1 MTNNSPPNSFFS
13 LVLDNK
19 GDKESENESV
29 AKPGSEEEFCENRM
43 VKEETQDSQ
52 VSENAMGL
60 GESTSRSSEDE
71 ALASS
76 VMQSDSAVHSETMP
90 HDARRVLVHLMR
102 QGSVMASQK
111 SKLFELLCRHESA
124 IRKHL
129 SEVYLQLVL
138 DQKMGVAFVASAD
151 YQNDIGDINVESD
164 SENQDDLEL
173 DESTTLIP
181 KRTLSLYDTLILLV
195 LRKHYQDRESA
206 GEQKITI
213 DIERLESYL
222 TPFLPITDHASKDRK
237 KLLARVKEMVKRK
250 VLSTIRGA
258 EDRYE
263 ITPIIRYVV
272 SASFLES
279 MLAEYTLLAQ
289 QTEGASVQTS
299 PVDNSRIDNI
309 GGEAIGEANE

>member
-1 MTNNSPPNSFFS
+1 MTNNSPTNSFFS
-13 LVLDNK
+13 MVTGKELTGKNEAIRVADDDRSSDSDEVSGYENK
-19 GDKESENESV
+19 GYESGSPV
-29 AKPGSEEEFCENRM
+29 AEGSSGDELAHHE
-43 VKEETQDSQ
+43 
-52 VSENAMGL
+52 A
-60 GESTSRSSEDE
+60 GESAMS
-71 ALASS
+71 
-76 VMQSDSAVHSETMP
+76 

-102 QGSVMASQK
+102 QGSVIATQK
-111 SKLFELLCRHESA
+111 SKLFELLCRHEMA

-138 DQKMGVAFVASAD
+138 DQKTGVAFIASSNSAYKNDRDNGNDDAD
-151 YQNDIGDINVESD
+151 AGSDVEGH
-164 SENQDDLEL
+164 EELE
-173 DESTTLIP
+173 ESITLIS

-250 VLSTIRGA
+250 VLSTIRGT

-272 SASFLES
+272 SASFLEA
-279 MLAEYTLLAQ
+279 MLAEYTALASNQ
-289 QTEGASVQTS
+289 SSLNDEGKH
-299 PVDNSRIDNI
+299 NLEN
-309 GGEAIGEANE
+309 GGPHA

>member
-13 LVLDNK
+13 LVM
-19 GDKESENESV
+19 DKESYNKSGG
-29 AKPGSEEEFCENRM
+29 KPGSEEESAENEM
-43 VKEETQDSQ
+43 VKADAPESQ
-52 VSENAMGL
+52 LSESAMGL
-60 GESTSRSSEDE
+60 GESTSRPSEDE

-289 QTEGASVQTS
+289 QTEDASVQTN
-299 PVDNSRIDNI
+299 PLDNNN
-309 GGEAIGEANE
+309 GEGVGEVNEQS

>member
-13 LVLDNK
+13 LVM
-19 GDKESENESV
+19 DKESDNESA
-29 AKPGSEEEFCENRM
+29 AKPGSDEGFAENRM
-43 VKEETQDSQ
+43 VKEEAQDSQ
-52 VSENAMGL
+52 LSENTMGL

-71 ALASS
+71 ALTTSAI
-76 VMQSDSAVHSETMP
+76 QSDSAVHSETMP

-151 YQNDIGDINVESD
+151 YQNDIGDNNVESD

-289 QTEGASVQTS
+289 QTEGASAKLPLMV
-299 PVDNSRIDNI
+299 
-309 GGEAIGEANE
+309 G

>member
-19 GDKESENESV
+19 GDKKSDNESV
-29 AKPGSEEEFCENRM
+29 TKLGSEEELSENGM
-43 VKEETQDSQ
+43 VKEEAQDSQ
-52 VSENAMGL
+52 TPEDATGL
-60 GESTSRSSEDE
+60 GESRSSEDE
-71 ALASS
+71 VLAAS
-76 VMQSDSAVHSETMP
+76 VMHSDSAVHSETMP

-151 YQNDIGDINVESD
+151 YKNDIGDINVESG
-164 SENQDDLEL
+164 SENQNDPEL

-258 EDRYE
+258 DERYE

-289 QTEGASVQTS
+289 QTENALVQAS
-299 PVDNSRIDNI
+299 PINNN
-309 GGEAIGEANE
+309 GEEVGEANE

>member
-19 GDKESENESV
+19 GDKEGV
-29 AKPGSEEEFCENRM
+29 AKPGSEEEFTENRM

-52 VSENAMGL
+52 VSENDIGL

-71 ALASS
+71 ALATS
-76 VMQSDSAVHSETMP
+76 VMQSDSVVHSETMP

-129 SEVYLQLVL
+129 SEVYLRLVL
-138 DQKMGVAFVASAD
+138 DQKMGVAFIASAD
-151 YQNDIGDINVESD
+151 YQSDIGDINVESGA
-164 SENQDDLEL
+164 ENQDDPEL

-222 TPFLPITDHASKDRK
+222 TPFLPISDHASKDRK

-279 MLAEYTLLAQ
+279 MLAEYKLLAQ
-289 QTEGASVQTS
+289 QTEGAVVQAN
-299 PVDNSRIDNI
+299 PVNNNN
-309 GGEAIGEANE
+309 GEGVGEVNE